1 MNAELE
7 ARLWSL
13 EAERLRP
20 VPPKPPSTG
29 MDRRAI
35 ERYIDTLVALGLDD
49 EDEHGSDLES
59 PDSTPQDPKET
70 PR

>member
-1 MNAELE
+1 VNPELE

-20 VPPKPPSTG
+20 VPPKPPTTG

-35 ERYIDTLVALGLDD
+35 ERVIDSLVALGLD
-49 EDEHGSDLES
+49 EDEADEVPVPDLSVHYHPREN
-59 PDSTPQDPKET
+59 PQ
-70 PR
+70 

>member
-1 MNAELE
+1 MNPELE

-20 VPPKPPSTG
+20 VPPKPPTTG

-35 ERYIDTLVALGLDD
+35 ERVIDSLVALGLDD
-49 EDEHGSDLES
+49 EDEA
-59 PDSTPQDPKET
+59 PDSDQDVHDGPRENPQ
-70 PR
+70 